1 MSEIK
6 IIEGSICAAKG
17 FKASGVHCGI
27 RKNKTKKDLAL
38 IVSEKKATAAAVYTT
53 NLVKGAPLTVTKNHL
68 SDGFAQCV
76 ICNSGNANTCNADGI
91 EVAEKMSELI
101 ANELKID
108 KNDVIVAS
116 TGVIGQKLD
125 ITPIRKELLLFVH
138 P

>member
-1 MSEIK
+1 MEFIS
-6 IIEGSICAAKG
+6 GGVVAAKG
-17 FKASGVHCGI
+17 FYANGVHCGI

-38 IVSEKKATAAAVYTT
+38 IVSEKRATAAAVYTT

-68 SDGFAQCV
+68 ADGFAQCV

-108 KNDVIVAS
+108 KNK
-116 TGVIGQKLD
+116 GKRQ
-125 ITPIRKELLLFVH
+125 ELQ
-138 P
+138 